1 MQANRQPAINTQ
13 SCKFRH
19 RRRITKNRKKL
30 YQQMAST
37 MPFNPRKIGWYDY
50 EHENEVIIVADYT
63 EDETLTAADLCTI
76 CRIEIIE
83 IRNLVEYDILLPLG
97 DATSEEEWQF
107 DHQQLKRLRAALRLR
122 RDLELN
128 YQGIAVVLQL
138 MQEIEE
144 LRSINDVYEKHYI
157 K

>member
-1 MQANRQPAINTQ
+1 M
-13 SCKFRH
+13 SMK
-19 RRRITKNRKKL
+19 
-30 YQQMAST
+30 
-37 MPFNPRKIGWYDY
+37 
-50 EHENEVIIVADYT
+50 NEVIIVADYS

-83 IRNLVEYDILLPLG
+83 LRNLVEFDILLPL
-97 DATSEEEWQF
+97 AESQTEEEWQF
-107 DHQQLKRLRAALRLR
+107 DRQQLKRLRSALRLR

-128 YQGIAVVLQL
+128 YQGVALVLQL

-144 LRSINDVYEKHYI
+144 LRSINDVYQKHYL